1 MVRVSRTI
9 EIDAPPEKIW
19 EFIEDP
25 DKEIQWRGPEVVEL
39 EKLGEGSIEPGTR
52 YSGKTVIMGMT
63 DNYLNELT
71 EYSPPQRVAWNYVES
86 TGIMAGDG
94 HYELTPIDE
103 NRTRFEITLEYHPM
117 NLLGRLSQPLTP
129 LMAGPV
135 LQRFAERLKKLSENK

>member
-9 EIDAPPEKIW
+9 EIDAPPEEIW

-39 EKLGEGSIEPGTR
+39 EKLGEGPIEPGTR
-52 YSGKTVIMGMT
+52 YSGKTVIMGIT
-63 DNYLNELT
+63 DNYVNELT
-71 EYSPPQRVAWNYVES
+71 EYNPPHRVAWNYVES
-86 TGIMAGDG
+86 TGMMAGDG
-94 HYELTPIDE
+94 HYELTPLDE

-135 LQRFAERLKKLSENK
+135 LQRFAERLKGLSEVK